1 MLASQ
6 GGKRRRDQP
15 KGWTWRERWT
25 RGRGSHSTLA
35 ADYCHGC
42 SESRNAYIDL
52 KRGNP
57 ERQTPRDRV
66 RRPPPAAGPVG
77 KVGVFSG
84 MELALVTCRGP
95 QRPGNWKTARKMKEH
110 DRPTSRGRAGRRAAG
125 GGQASALAPPPRVST
140 VQPSAASGPPC
151 HLASLACHCLPLP
164 AWFFWWCRCWSA
176 TSRRSMT
183 RGVARRVD
191 TCNLAPTLSRKL

>member
-35 ADYCHGC
+35 AAHCHGC

-66 RRPPPAAGPVG
+66 RRPPPAARRRPRREGGCLLWDGARLGHLPRPPA
-77 KVGVFSG
+77 SWRL
-84 MELALVTCRGP
+84 ENSP
-95 QRPGNWKTARKMKEH
+95 QNEGT
-110 DRPTSRGRAGRRAAG
+110 RPTHLAWKGRAAG
-125 GGQASALAPPPRVST
+125 GGRRASLSPG
-140 VQPSAASGPPC
+140 PSAARVHCPAISSIRPPLPPC
-151 HLASLACHCLPLP
+151 ELGLPLP
-164 AWFFWWCRCWSA
+164 ATACLVLLVVPLLVSHFAQEHDQGGRPPGRHLQFG
-176 TSRRSMT
+176 T
-183 RGVARRVD
+183 
-191 TCNLAPTLSRKL
+191 